1 VEQGVKAKA
10 TTRSQ
15 VTHQGVQGEAK
26 PTKERKKTAK
36 APSKRASE
44 VVPPRQSPLGFV
56 KASVVLYDSDE
67 DKEALRAM
75 SQPAGCISPLEHE
88 SEEAFSVAPLVPR
101 RLFHS
106 QS

>member
-1 VEQGVKAKA
+1 MG
-10 TTRSQ
+10 
-15 VTHQGVQGEAK
+15 
-26 PTKERKKTAK
+26 RKKTAK

-44 VVPPRQSPLGFV
+44 VVPPRQSPLGVV
-56 KASVVLYDSDE
+56 KSSIVLYDSDE
-67 DKEALRAM
+67 DKEALHAM